1 MLLQFEVERRF
12 ELVRLSL
19 VLLLLAVGEADI
31 SDRKI
36 IREAVEG
43 IFLNSLLKTHFE
55 HLICDRKSFCPRI
68 LC

>member
-31 SDRKI
+31 SDKKI

-43 IFLNSLLKTHFE
+43 IFFKFIVKDTL
-55 HLICDRKSFCPRI
+55 
-68 LC
+68 